1 VIHSLVQ
8 YVDGSVLAQLGN
20 PDMRTPIAHALA
32 WPERMSS
39 GVVPLDLFA
48 VRRLDFEPP
57 GLDRF
62 PCLRLA
68 SETARAGGTGP
79 VILNAANEVAVAA
92 FLDRRIGFVEI
103 ATVVARTLDD
113 LPPEPLSGA
122 GIEELLDVDR
132 RARRIAEQN
141 VSDSV

>member
-1 VIHSLVQ
+1 
-8 YVDGSVLAQLGN
+8 
-20 PDMRTPIAHALA
+20 
-32 WPERMSS
+32 
-39 GVVPLDLFA
+39 
-48 VRRLDFEPP
+48 
-57 GLDRF
+57 
-62 PCLRLA
+62 
-68 SETARAGGTGP
+68 
-79 VILNAANEVAVAA
+79 VAVAA